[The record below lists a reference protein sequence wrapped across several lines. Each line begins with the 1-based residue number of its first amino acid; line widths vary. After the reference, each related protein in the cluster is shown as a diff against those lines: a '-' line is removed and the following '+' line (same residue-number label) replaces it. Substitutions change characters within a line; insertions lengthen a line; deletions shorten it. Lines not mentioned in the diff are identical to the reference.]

1 MKSSFFSPSVNA
13 QLERYII
20 LIHQW
25 NAHMNLVAPG
35 ELANKDFFFTRHIID
50 SAQLSRHLP
59 PTSPLV
65 DIGTGAGLPGIVLAL
80 METRPVH
87 LVEPREKR
95 ILFLEKACAHL
106 GLHHVTLHHDR
117 IEHLS
122 LPEDSVFVSR
132 AFRPLPNALPLLKRH
147 LREETHYLC
156 LKGAS
161 WSKEV
166 ADAQQGWHFD
176 LADHPSLTH
185 AKSRILHLS
194 RIRIAS

>member
-1 MKSSFFSPSVNA
+1 MKSSFFSPSVTE
-13 QLERYII
+13 QLERYIS
-20 LIHQW
+20 LIQRW

-35 ELANKDFFFTRHIID
+35 ELKDKDFFFTRHIMD
-50 SAQLSRHLP
+50 SAQLARHLP
-59 PTSPLV
+59 PSFPLV

-80 METRPVH
+80 MEARPIH

-95 ILFLEKACAHL
+95 ILFLEKALSHL
-106 GLHHVTLHHDR
+106 GLTHVTLHQGR
-117 IEHLS
+117 IENLT
-122 LPEDSVFVSR
+122 LPGASVFVSR
-132 AFRPLPNALPLLKRH
+132 AFRPLPDALTLLTRH
-147 LREETHYLC
+147 LRDETHYLC

-166 ADAQQGWHFD
+166 ADAQKGWHFD

-194 RIRIAS
+194 RIRVAS